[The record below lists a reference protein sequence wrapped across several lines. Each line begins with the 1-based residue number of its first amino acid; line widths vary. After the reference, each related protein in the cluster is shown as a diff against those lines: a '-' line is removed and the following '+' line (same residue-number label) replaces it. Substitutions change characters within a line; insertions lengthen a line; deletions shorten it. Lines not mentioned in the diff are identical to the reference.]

1 MDLVLLDTDSDALLS
16 KLVDTLS
23 LSQEHDLQL
32 CSVRVVV
39 DILCELL
46 VDHVSLGWDVDCN
59 AGLEV
64 DNVAFEGLDFFLGVF
79 QTCEQVK

>member
-1 MDLVLLDTDSDALLS
+1 MDFVLLDTDSDALLAEF
-16 KLVDTLS
+16 VDTLS

-39 DILCELL
+39 NILCELL
-46 VDHVSLGWDVDCN
+46 VDRVSLGGDVDCD

-64 DNVAFEGLDFFLGVF
+64 DDVALEGLDFILGVF
-79 QTCEQVK
+79 QT